1 MTRKRGGDGG
11 GGDSDGDGDG
21 DGGGADGI
29 ESPGETRLG
38 CIIHDE

>member
-1 MTRKRGGDGG
+1 MRKRGGDGG
-11 GGDSDGDGDG
+11 GGDSDDDGG
-21 DGGGADGI
+21 GGGGADGI